1 VIVRKAYK
9 YRLKT
14 NDELEQKLWSF
25 AGHCRFVWN
34 YFWRLNKHRLS
45 NGYRIMRYS
54 EMDYFSKL
62 LKKSDEYRFLAEAPA
77 HLIQQKLKDLDKAY
91 KDAFD
96 RKQQNKRMPTK
107 RKKNIHSS
115 FRYPAPN
122 QLKLDNR
129 RIFLPKLGWIG
140 FYSSRKIDGDIKNAT
155 VSYSGGHWYISIQ
168 TEKEISIDKY
178 REPKD
183 IGIDLGVSKFVSLSD
198 GQQKLPKNSFKNNQT
213 KLAKEQRKLSKKVK
227 FSNNWHK
234 QKKKITQL
242 HSKIANTR
250 KDYIHKVSNEICKS
264 HTRIFIEDLKIA
276 NMSKSAKGTI
286 ENKGKNVKAK
296 SGLNKSILDQGWY
309 EFARQ
314 LEYKSSWNGGEVIRV
329 NPRYT
334 SQICSNCGYRDS
346 DNRLS
351 QAKFECKACGYKENA
366 DINAAKNI
374 LAVGQRLFENSR
386 TVSVC
391 GVDTLVATMKQKS
404 VGNRERILP

>member
-1 VIVRKAYK
+1 MIVRKAYK

-34 YFWRLNKHRLS
+34 YFWQLNKHRLS
-45 NGYRIMRYS
+45 NGYRIMRYA
-54 EMDYFSKL
+54 EIDYFSKL
-62 LKKSDEYRFLAEAPA
+62 IKKSDEYRFLAEVPA

-96 RKQQNKRMPTK
+96 RKQQNKRMPTR
-107 RKKNIHSS
+107 RKKSIHNS

-129 RIFLPKLGWIG
+129 RIFLPKLGWLG
-140 FYSSRKIDGDIKNAT
+140 FYHSRKIDGDIKNAT
-155 VSYSGGHWYISIQ
+155 VSYRGGHWYISIQ
-168 TEKEISIDKY
+168 IEKEITIDKY

-183 IGIDLGVSKFVSLSD
+183 IGIDLGIARFVSLSN

-227 FSNNWHK
+227 FSSNWHK
-234 QKKKITQL
+234 QKKKITRL

-250 KDYIHKVSNEICKS
+250 KDYLHKVSNEICKS

-286 ENKGKNVKAK
+286 ERKGKNVKAK
-296 SGLNKSILDQGWY
+296 SGLNKSILEQGWY
-309 EFARQ
+309 EFTRQ
-314 LEYKSSWNGGEVIRV
+314 LEYKSAWNRGEVIRV
-329 NPRYT
+329 NPGYT
-334 SQICSNCGYRDS
+334 SQTCSHCGYKAS
-346 DNRLS
+346 DNRPS
-351 QAKFECKACGYKENA
+351 QAKFACKACGHKENA

-374 LAVGQRLFENSR
+374 LVVGQTMLA
-386 TVSVC
+386 C
-391 GVDTLVATMKQKS
+391 GDEGLLSSMKQEPP
-404 VGNRERILP
+404 GNGDRVPAPA